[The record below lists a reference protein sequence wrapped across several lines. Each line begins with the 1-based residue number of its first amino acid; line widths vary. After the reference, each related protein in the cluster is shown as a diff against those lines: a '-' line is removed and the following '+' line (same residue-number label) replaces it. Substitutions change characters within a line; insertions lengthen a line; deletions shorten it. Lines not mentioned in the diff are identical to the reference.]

1 MIDFRL
7 LECFVAVAEH
17 LHFRKAAVS
26 LFISQ
31 PALTQQIKRLESVL
45 KVQLF
50 VRSTRAVFLTPAGE
64 LLLRMTKQLQTDT
77 DHMVRCVRQVA
88 NGEGGFLKVGFTPTA
103 ACSSLAGA
111 IHHFRSSRP
120 DIDLE
125 LFELNSVEM
134 VASLR
139 ERKLDIAIM
148 RPVSTDPDVQQ
159 ETLYTEPLL
168 FCRRANSDKTSAH
181 SVSLNDTIQSPLI
194 EYDNKISPYFNDLL
208 SRLFYERGLVPKY
221 SYRSII
227 PTILSYVEMGVGNAI
242 IPASLKHSRS
252 GALAFTPISDLQA
265 LALTCVAFLKANEN
279 FLIKDLI
286 TSIKTFDF
294 QSTWQI

>member
-1 MIDFRL
+1 VIDFRL

-45 KVQLF
+45 KAQLF

-64 LLLRMTKQLQTDT
+64 LLLRMTRQLQTDT

-111 IHHFRSSRP
+111 IHHFRISRP

-125 LFELNSVEM
+125 LFELNSVDM

-168 FCRRANSDKTSAH
+168 FCRRADKAEPSARSVNLSDT
-181 SVSLNDTIQSPLI
+181 VQSPLV

-242 IPASLKHSRS
+242 IPASLRHSRS
-252 GALAFTPISDLQA
+252 GALTFTPILDVEESA
-265 LALTCVAFLKANEN
+265 RTCVAFLKGNEN
-279 FLIKDLI
+279 LLITDLI
-286 TSIKTFDF
+286 NSIKTFDF
-294 QSTWQI
+294 QATWQV